1 MFMDTPGIVPFDET
15 DEYIQGL
22 LGIKDATKMKDHVG
36 VSLKIIEKILAENKT
51 TLESFFHITIE
62 NESSYNVLELI
73 GKQCNFLQ
81 KKGEIDEIR
90 TAIKVI
96 SDWQNGLLFI

>member
-1 MFMDTPGIVPFDET
+1 MDTPGIVPFDET

-22 LGIKDATKMKDHVG
+22 LGIKDATKMQDQVG

-51 TLESFFHITIE
+51 TLESFYHITIE

-81 KKGEIDEIR
+81 KKGEIDETR